1 VCALLAAALDHSA
14 AERSGQTA
22 GRRRVRETQGTLEW
36 CGGRQVP
43 ASSAVGAPLLTMRL
57 KGGRGCTGTRN
68 SVKQRKYRIPTGVQ
82 KDAKRNRPIAL
93 SHKPCSGPKLL
104 SQMERLHGAG
114 VVQQA
119 IWQASPMAPFHDP
132 RTVSLRHGMRWN
144 RFETNTRF
152 KMVHKDLNHCLLK
165 ACVRGLSDFV
175 PGLVD
180 KGADINFLGQA
191 KTGLSADLVGFTPI
205 SAAAHQGW
213 PAVVRML
220 LDLGADQRG
229 GVMDDPQYAA
239 DGKELWLR
247 IAKAGAAKRART
259 KAVMDAKMVP
269 YHANNG
275 RRTPGAR
282 RTRVKHGA
290 VRPKS

>member
-1 VCALLAAALDHSA
+1 MGLVWYSRSEILFVC
-14 AERSGQTA
+14 
-22 GRRRVRETQGTLEW
+22 
-36 CGGRQVP
+36 P
-43 ASSAVGAPLLTMRL
+43 ASFAV
-57 KGGRGCTGTRN
+57 
-68 SVKQRKYRIPTGVQ
+68 
-82 KDAKRNRPIAL
+82 AL
-93 SHKPCSGPKLL
+93 APCSRDVTRADFAL
-104 SQMERLHGAG
+104 
-114 VVQQA
+114 QA

-239 DGKELWLR
+239 GHMQCLVSLLHTR
-247 IAKAGAAKRART
+247 PCAFLLC
-259 KAVMDAKMVP
+259 
-269 YHANNG
+269 
-275 RRTPGAR
+275 RRL
-282 RTRVKHGA
+282 
-290 VRPKS
+290 